1 MLLDKYASGQA
12 VENVEYNGAV
22 AIGRSMEKALEY
34 ATPAITGLVYNEE
47 EQEVVTE
54 YQSTINE
61 YVKQS
66 FAEFIT
72 GVKDIDAE
80 WDNYV
85 NEFSKMGLEPYMEA
99 VNTCYARMYGE

>member
-1 MLLDKYASGQA
+1 M
-12 VENVEYNGAV
+12 
-22 AIGRSMEKALEY
+22 
-34 ATPAITGLVYNEE
+34 
-47 EQEVVTE
+47 
-54 YQSTINE
+54 
-61 YVKQS
+61 KQS